1 VAKTEYT
8 KNGVG
13 AEMKR
18 LFALASM
25 ILLVFA
31 VSVLGFAFAEEQ
43 AAANDSIN
51 ASQINGTT
59 NATLSNE
66 TLGNDTLLN
75 ETLGNGTVS
84 ENDTNPFADAKNRKP
99 SYR

>member
-1 VAKTEYT
+1 
-8 KNGVG
+8 
-13 AEMKR
+13 ML
-18 LFALASM
+18 LF
-25 ILLVFA
+25 VA

-43 AAANDSIN
+43 VAANESIN
-51 ASQINGTT
+51 ASQINGTI

-75 ETLGNGTVS
+75 ETLGNETVS

>member
-1 VAKTEYT
+1 VSPK
-8 KNGVG
+8 KGVG
-13 AEMKR
+13 VEMKK
-18 LFALASM
+18 LFVVASM

-43 AAANDSIN
+43 AAANESIN
-51 ASQINGTT
+51 ASQMNETT
-59 NATLSNE
+59 NATLINE

-75 ETLGNGTVS
+75 ETLGNETLA

>member
-1 VAKTEYT
+1 
-8 KNGVG
+8 
-13 AEMKR
+13 MKKI
-18 LFALASM
+18 LAIASM
-25 ILLVFA
+25 LLFVA

-43 AAANDSIN
+43 AAANESID
-51 ASQINGTT
+51 ASQINETLT

-75 ETLGNGTVS
+75 ETLGNETLG

>member
-1 VAKTEYT
+1 M
-8 KNGVG
+8 KNFFVV
-13 AEMKR
+13 
-18 LFALASM
+18 ASM
-25 ILLVFA
+25 ILLVA
-31 VSVLGFAFAEEQ
+31 VSILGFAFAKEQ
-43 AAANDSIN
+43 AAANESVN

-75 ETLGNGTVS
+75 ETLGNETVA
-84 ENDTNPFADAKNRKP
+84 ENDTNPFAAAKNRKP

>member
-1 VAKTEYT
+1 
-8 KNGVG
+8 
-13 AEMKR
+13 MKE
-18 LFALASM
+18 LFAVASM
-25 ILLVFA
+25 VLLAA
-31 VSVLGFAFAEEQ
+31 VSVMGFAYAEEQ
-43 AAANDSIN
+43 AAANASVN
-51 ASQINGTT
+51 ASQINGTA

-75 ETLGNGTVS
+75 ETLGNETAA